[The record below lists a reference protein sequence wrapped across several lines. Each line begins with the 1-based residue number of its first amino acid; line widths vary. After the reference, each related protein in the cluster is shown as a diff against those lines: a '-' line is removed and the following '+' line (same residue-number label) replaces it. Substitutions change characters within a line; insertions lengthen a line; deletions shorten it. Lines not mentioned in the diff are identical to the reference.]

1 LIDLEEK
8 IIYTLREPMGFFPK
22 SNQFFDLFERAAN
35 NILQGAKLLEDFV
48 SNQNGLEAKLRK
60 IEDVEHAGDQI
71 THDTM
76 EMLNKTFITPLDRED
91 IHALVSEMDDILDLI
106 YGTAN
111 RIVLYKV
118 PAHGPDIKKVVQ
130 ILVQAVE
137 EVSKAVLRLRNMRK
151 PEMILAQCIEINR
164 LENEADEALR
174 RAISDLFDR
183 EKDPIRVIKEK
194 EILETLENATDRCE
208 DVANVLESIV
218 LKNA

>member
-1 LIDLEEK
+1 
-8 IIYTLREPMGFFPK
+8 MGLFPK
-22 SNQFFDLFERAAN
+22 SNQFYDLFERAAS
-35 NILQGAKLLEDFV
+35 NILQGARLLEDFV
-48 SNQNGLEAKLRK
+48 RDHNDLESKLRK

-76 EMLNKTFITPLDRED
+76 EKLNKTFITPLDRED

-111 RIVLYKV
+111 RMVLYKV
-118 PAHGPDIKKVVQ
+118 PAPGPDLKKVVQ
-130 ILVQAVE
+130 ILVRAVE
-137 EVSKAVLRLRNMRK
+137 EVSKAVPRLRNLKK

-174 RAISDLFDR
+174 LAISNLFER
-183 EKDPIRVIKEK
+183 EKDPIKVIKEK